1 MIVRILGEGQY
12 DVDDTHAELL
22 NALDTGLETAVDQG
36 DESTFRASLSDLLAK
51 VRAVGARVPDESLV
65 PSDAVLPA
73 EDSSIDEVRAL
84 LSESGE
90 GLIPG

>member
-12 DVDDTHAELL
+12 DVDDAQADLL
-22 NALDTGLETAVDQG
+22 NALDTGLEQAVEAGNDQ
-36 DESTFRASLSDLLAK
+36 SFRAALSDLLAK
-51 VRAVGARVPDESLV
+51 VRSVGSKLPDESLE
-65 PSDAVLPA
+65 PSDAVLPG

-84 LSESGE
+84 LSESDE

>member
-12 DVDDTHAELL
+12 DVDDTHADLL

-36 DESTFRASLSDLLAK
+36 DDSTFRAALSDLLAK
-51 VRAVGARVPDESLV
+51 VRAVGSKVPDESLE